1 MQLLSLANPAAQDG
15 DQGDNAQSF
24 HQRLLSF
31 IPGVIAGAADLDPA
45 AVLTATVAGASF
57 GYSIA
62 WVVLLCIPVLYS
74 VFAVASRLG
83 SETRRGLVELI
94 KMRYGAKGA
103 FPIAL
108 CMIVVNFAMII
119 GDIVAVSDS
128 LSLILNLPRYFFL
141 AVVGFVVWYILI
153 LGDFNKTTKI
163 LGSFSLI
170 LIAYVFA
177 AWHVTPSFPALA
189 HGVFVPHLQATSD
202 YLMAVIAV
210 FGSLLTP
217 NVIVWQI
224 STKRDLPQAS
234 ARAAYS
240 RSDNDKSESH
250 AGTFVACLISLSV
263 IVAASHLHVTDASSM
278 TTRIAAEALRPLGAI
293 GPILFSI
300 GIIGSGLVALPI
312 LLASLCFS
320 VAEAFGWE
328 SGLSK
333 APWEARFFYA
343 MVSAVIAGAVA
354 IDYFSVNTVKVLYW
368 SQVIAGIV
376 LVPIFIF
383 ILLLANDRKI
393 MRTVNTRFENVWLVA
408 AVIGMAIS
416 NLFFFW
422 MSYFH

>member
-1 MQLLSLANPAAQDG
+1 MQLLSLVNPKTGASGSQDG
-15 DQGDNAQSF
+15 GAKSF
-24 HQRLLSF
+24 YQRLLNSV
-31 IPGVIAGAADLDPA
+31 PGVIAGAADLDPA

-57 GYSIA
+57 GYSVG

-83 SETRRGLVELI
+83 HETRRGLVELI

-108 CMIVVNFAMII
+108 CMIIVNFAMII

-128 LSLILNLPRYFFL
+128 LSLILDLPRYFFL
-141 AVVGFVVWYILI
+141 AVVGFIAWYILI
-153 LGDFNKTTKI
+153 LGDFQKTTKI
-163 LGSFSLI
+163 LGTLSLI
-170 LIAYVFA
+170 LVAYVFA
-177 AWHVTPSFPALA
+177 AWHVTPSFVGLA
-189 HGVFVPHLQATSD
+189 HGIFLPHLQATSG
-202 YLMAVIAV
+202 YAMAVIAV

-217 NVIVWQI
+217 DVIIWQT
-224 STKRDLPQAS
+224 SSKRDLPE
-234 ARAAYS
+234 RLL
-240 RSDNDKSESH
+240 NTHKSESH

-263 IVAASHLHVTDASSM
+263 MIAASHLHITDPSSM
-278 TTRIAAEALRPLGAI
+278 TTRIAAEALRPLGEI

-333 APWEARFFYA
+333 APWEARFFYV
-343 MVSAVIAGAVA
+343 MVSAVIAGAVT
-354 IDYFSVNTVKVLYW
+354 IDYFNVNTVKVLYG

-383 ILLLANDRKI
+383 ILLLANDRKV
-393 MRTVNTRFENVWLVA
+393 MRTVNTRFENFWLIA
-408 AVIGMAIS
+408 AVVGMAIS